1 MPDDLNLHFK
11 CPIRSIGHFQGLG
24 LGQPNFN
31 SLNIFVF
38 GTLSKAWQLYSVGIE
53 KVGRKKRVIGSAVAQ
68 WVKAPNIR

>member
-11 CPIRSIGHFQGLG
+11 CPIRSNGHFQGLG
-24 LGQPNFN
+24 LSQPN
-31 SLNIFVF
+31 LILQTFVF